1 MDATTESNA
10 VPKAKRAKAT
20 PTLERAPT
28 PPPAPTVDG
37 RYEPAL
43 PLVDVVPSP
52 ARTGHIEERF
62 ASTDPEMVEL
72 TDSVSKHG
80 VIVPI
85 VVRPRPAGSTSSAP
99 YELVAGERRHVASG
113 LAGRTTIPAIVS
125 DLTDVQVVEYQL
137 IENLRRKVPHELDE
151 AESYRALLEKHG
163 RSIETLVAT
172 TGQSKAT
179 IYARMKLLDLVPEVR
194 KALLAREIDGTRALL
209 IARIPV
215 AKLQVQALADI
226 LGRADRADY
235 EATGVSLP
243 ATVADMDKDRWNRA
257 GEPLTARQAAIHIQ
271 RRYMLRLSLAKFPT
285 DDATLVPA
293 AGACATC
300 EHRTGNQAELFGDVA
315 GPDICTKPPCFD
327 TKTSAAF
334 SRVAADAEGRGV
346 RLLKEKAA
354 EGIFRGGNSTE
365 ISHRSD
371 YVDPKEELPY
381 DVWTDPTKKAPSWAK
396 ALGSDLATASK
407 VLVKDPTGAPRELIS
422 KAAATK
428 LLQASGKLPA
438 AGKKASSRGS
448 ISSSH
453 ASEEAARRRKM
464 MARRAVVAIAL
475 PKIASAI
482 SAGFKGDAVPGAV
495 DWWRWLAVR
504 ILETLGSDA
513 VAAAHSALKLE
524 GKRASGGSSY
534 SAPFKAI
541 KAEIENST
549 ATPSGLRYVIGV
561 LLAGGSHAAGG
572 AYQSSFSKP
581 FEESAKRWK
590 VDLRAIAADVAKA
603 KTAAV
608 PAKKKGARKS

>member
-1 MDATTESNA
+1 MDATTENTSA
-10 VPKAKRAKAT
+10 KSKRPPKVSASAAT
-20 PTLERAPT
+20 L
-28 PPPAPTVDG
+28 PPEPTVDG

-72 TDSVSKHG
+72 TDSVNKHG
-80 VIVPI
+80 VIVPV
-85 VVRPRPAGSTSSAP
+85 VVRPRPAGSKSTAP

-151 AESYRALLEKHG
+151 AESYRALLEQHG

-194 KALLAREIDGTRALL
+194 RALLAREIDGTRALL

-215 AKLQVQALADI
+215 AKLQVQALHDI

-243 ATVADMDKDRWNRA
+243 ATVADMEKDRWNRA

-327 TKTSAAF
+327 TKTAAAF

-354 EGIFRGGNSTE
+354 EGIFRGGSTE

-371 YVDPKEELPY
+371 YVDPKESLPY
-381 DVWTDPTKKAPSWAK
+381 EVWSDGMKKAPTWAK
-396 ALGSDLATASK
+396 ALGSDLADAPR

-438 AGKKASSRGS
+438 AGKKASAQVS

-464 MARRAVVAIAL
+464 MARRAVVALAL

-482 SAGFKGDAVPGAV
+482 STGFKGDALPGAA
-495 DWWRWLAVR
+495 DWWRWIAIR

-513 VAAAHSALKLE
+513 VAAAQSVLKLE
-524 GKRASGGSSY
+524 AKRASGGSSY
-534 SAPFKAI
+534 GAPFRAI
-541 KAEIENST
+541 KAEIERAD
-549 ATPSGLRYVIGV
+549 ATPAALRYVVGV

-572 AYQSSFSKP
+572 AYQSGYSKT

-590 VDLRAIAADVAKA
+590 VDLRAIAADAAKSKA
-603 KTAAV
+603 SAAV
-608 PAKKKGARKS
+608 PAKKGGRK